1 VRFAAYVPTFGD
13 YDVRSL
19 VALAREAEAAGWDG
33 FFIWDHLVWAPDGA
47 PVVDTTVALSA
58 IALATERI
66 RFGALVT
73 ALARR
78 RPWKFAK
85 ETATLDCLSG
95 GRLVTGVGLGIESDF
110 FPVGERFTTAER
122 ASRLDESLEIVS
134 SLWGGEPLTH
144 HGEHFQLEQVTLHPT
159 PVQQPAIPVWVAG
172 FWPNRPPFRRAA
184 RWNGAIPQ
192 RRGNPFDPLSP
203 DELRECNSYLSA
215 HRTRDGPFDLV
226 ASWFGPHHEGLAPS
240 DYQRVG
246 ATWWLDG
253 VNPWT
258 ESLREYTARLSAG
271 PPS

>member
-1 VRFAAYVPTFGD
+1 MRFAAYAPTFGD
-13 YDVRSL
+13 YDVPTLS
-19 VALAREAEAAGWDG
+19 ALAREAEAAGWDG

-47 PVVDTTVALSA
+47 PLADTTVALTA

-66 RFGALVT
+66 RLGALVT
-73 ALARR
+73 PLARR

-85 ETATLDCLSG
+85 ETATLDRLSG

-110 FPVGERFTTAER
+110 FPVGERFAATER
-122 ASRLDESLEIVS
+122 AHRLDESLEIVS
-134 SLWGGEPLTH
+134 SLWSGEPVTH
-144 HGEHFQLEQVTLHPT
+144 HGKHFQLERVALHPT
-159 PVQQPAIPVWVAG
+159 PVQQPSIPIWVAG

-192 RRGNPFDPLSP
+192 RRGNPFEPLAP
-203 DELRECNSYLSA
+203 DELRECATYLSA
-215 HRTRDGPFDLV
+215 HRTSDSPFDLV
-226 ASWFGPHHEGLAPS
+226 ASWFGPHRDHLSLSA
-240 DYQRVG
+240 YQQAG

-258 ESLREYTARLSAG
+258 ESLHEYAARISHG